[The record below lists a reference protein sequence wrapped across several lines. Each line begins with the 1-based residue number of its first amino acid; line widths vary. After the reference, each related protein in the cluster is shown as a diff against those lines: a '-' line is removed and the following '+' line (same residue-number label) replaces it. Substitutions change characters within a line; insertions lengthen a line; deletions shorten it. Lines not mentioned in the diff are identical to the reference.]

1 MAHNLLAF
9 AQLNQT
15 KFPAGP
21 EVPISCVK
29 PLFTLPPMLCR
40 AILDGELVNNFPL
53 PTSNTSVHETPVFL
67 HIYTSTL
74 TVLLVT
80 LSLVAVIVVCPTST
94 PASRPVGVTVA
105 VLRASEVQV
114 TESLTSEE
122 VPSL

>member
-1 MAHNLLAF
+1 M
-9 AQLNQT
+9 NQT

-94 PASRPVGVTVA
+94 PAS
-105 VLRASEVQV
+105 
-114 TESLTSEE
+114 
-122 VPSL
+122 